1 MARSAYSSHPGASTT
16 TLSREPSE
24 DSFEPRRVGLI
35 ERGPTLRIDVEH
47 RHERAGSV
55 EDRHHDLR
63 LGARVAR
70 DVSGESLYVRP
81 DYRPPLGGGGAADSA
96 AEGDLEAAKSSLIW
110 SDAQEVRRDNAV
122 ESRPEVPKGVLD
134 EGCQGRHGRN
144 VVIDARQD
152 ADQLRVQQSVRPLA
166 RLIAK
171 VQHRFTHWSPFR
183 PRSEI
188 YASPAQQASGV
199 SLECLDCGRLQRPH
213 APANSFDV
221 EGRWGSR
228 IPEHDTDRI
237 APASAHRLQRVA
249 EVGQP
254 SVADTSADDGVRPGQ
269 RTRQTSSG
277 LLQRRHDDN
286 GFIVSGESTGL
297 LTEEVRQG

>member
-24 DSFEPRRVGLI
+24 DSFEPHGVGLI

-47 RHERAGSV
+47 RHQRACSV

-63 LGARVAR
+63 LGPRVAR
-70 DVSGESLYVRP
+70 DVSGESLDVRH
-81 DYRPPLGGGGAADSA
+81 DYGPPLGCGGAADSA

-110 SDAQEVRRDNAV
+110 ADAQEVRRDNAV

-183 PRSEI
+183 PASNSTRAHPNKGQGFRVSALIAAVCSGRTLRPTRSMLRGGGGVESQSTTPTGLPPPARTDSS
-188 YASPAQQASGV
+188 ASRRSVSRVWPTRAQTMASGQG
-199 SLECLDCGRLQRPH
+199 SE
-213 APANSFDV
+213 PAK
-221 EGRWGSR
+221 
-228 IPEHDTDRI
+228 P
-237 APASAHRLQRVA
+237 PAACSNVA
-249 EVGQP
+249 TTTMA
-254 SVADTSADDGVRPGQ
+254 S
-269 RTRQTSSG
+269 
-277 LLQRRHDDN
+277 
-286 GFIVSGESTGL
+286 
-297 LTEEVRQG
+297 